1 MYGGRLRENG
11 KSNRSEA
18 ARTGYR
24 SDSPGIFYKFPV
36 QRSSDSGLE
45 ALRLPRSE
53 RPRNAKIFSSPR
65 RCPPYTYATCPWP
78 LSSALILFP
87 AENPEKILTCYQK
100 NGMVKTVIRLT
111 DLSGIDHG
119 KYNAIISRPS
129 GHFHGCPDRGLF
141 SMEKTAFRNR
151 VKATYH
157 RMKTEKRRKT
167 HDFR

>member
-1 MYGGRLRENG
+1 MAYVYGGRLREDG
-11 KSNRSEA
+11 KSNRSGT

-24 SDSPGIFYKFPV
+24 SDSTGKLYAFPS

-45 ALRLPRSE
+45 ALRLPWSE

-65 RCPPYTYATCPWP
+65 SRPPHTHPTCPWP

-141 SMEKTAFRNR
+141 SMEKLRFG
-151 VKATYH
+151 
-157 RMKTEKRRKT
+157 TE
-167 HDFR
+167 